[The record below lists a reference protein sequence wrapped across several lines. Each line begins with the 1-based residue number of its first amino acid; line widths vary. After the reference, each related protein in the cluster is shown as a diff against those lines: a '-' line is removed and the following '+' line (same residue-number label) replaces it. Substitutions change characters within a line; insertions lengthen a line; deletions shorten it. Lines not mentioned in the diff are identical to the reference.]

1 MQEGGAGETGRMAR
15 CIILTPLYAGEAL
28 SWVSPRAGDF
38 LICADG
44 GWARATA
51 YHLPVDL
58 VVGDFDS
65 MPPKMRPDVLTLT
78 LPVEKDDTD
87 LVVCLHEGRKRGYT
101 EFILAGAIGGRFD
114 HTLSCLQC
122 AADCALRG
130 ERAWLLNAQNCATI
144 LPPGTYTLP
153 KAPGLKLSLL
163 AYSPQVTGVTLTGT
177 KWTLDNATLTA
188 RYPLGCSNEFAA
200 DAATLTFRE
209 GLLIACYSMDLTFV
223 EN

>member
-1 MQEGGAGETGRMAR
+1 MAR
-15 CIILTPLYAGEAL
+15 CIIVTPLYAGEERTL
-28 SWVSPRAGDF
+28 VSPRAGDF

-44 GWARATA
+44 GWARAAA
-51 YHLPVDL
+51 YGLPVDL

-65 MPPKMRPDVLTLT
+65 MPAGQRPDVPTIS

-130 ERAWLLNAQNCATI
+130 ERAWLVNPQNRTTI
-144 LPPGTYTLP
+144 LPPGTHTLP
-153 KAPGLKLSLL
+153 NMAGRKLSLL
-163 AYSPQVTGVTLTGT
+163 AYSPQVTDVTLTGT
-177 KWTLDNATLTA
+177 KWTLDHATLTY

-200 DAATLTFRE
+200 EAVTLSFRE
-209 GLLIACYSMDLTFV
+209 GLLMVSYSTDLTFV

>member
-1 MQEGGAGETGRMAR
+1 MAR
-15 CIILTPLYAGEAL
+15 CIILTPLYAGEERAL
-28 SWVSPRAGDF
+28 VSPQPEDF

-44 GWARATA
+44 GWARAAA
-51 YHLPVDL
+51 YHLPVNL

-65 MPPKMRPDVLTLT
+65 MPLAVRPDVPTIP

-130 ERAWLLNAQNCATI
+130 ERAWLLNAQNRATI
-144 LPPGTYTLP
+144 LSPGTHKLP
-153 KAPGLKLSLL
+153 KMAGRKLSLL
-163 AYSPQVTGVTLTGT
+163 AYSPQVTGVTLAGT

-200 DAATLTFRE
+200 DAATLTFRD
-209 GLLIACYSMDLTFV
+209 GLLIVCYSTDLTFV

>member
-1 MQEGGAGETGRMAR
+1 MAR
-15 CIILTPLYAGEAL
+15 CIILTPLYAGEERTL
-28 SWVSPRAGDF
+28 VSPRPGDF

-44 GWARATA
+44 GWERAAA
-51 YHLPVDL
+51 YHLPVNL

-65 MPPKMRPDVLTLT
+65 MPPAVRPDVPTIP

-130 ERAWLLNAQNCATI
+130 ERAWLVNAQNRATI
-144 LPPGTYTLP
+144 LPPGTHTLP
-153 KAPGLKLSLL
+153 KMAGRKLSLL
-163 AYSPQVTGVTLTGT
+163 AYSPQVTGVTLAGT
-177 KWTLDNATLTA
+177 KWTLDNATLMA

-209 GLLIACYSMDLTFV
+209 GLLIVCYSTDLTFV